1 MSGEAFTAKAGPAEE
16 LKHMQEAHE
25 ANDGS
30 PPEPGDQRR
39 AMPCARRQPLPRPP
53 LCSSKVSPRPPAAA
67 VMYCT
72 REEMKA
78 ARIPLE

>member
-1 MSGEAFTAKAGPAEE
+1 MEATSFAKAGPAEE

-39 AMPCARRQPLPRPP
+39 ALPCARGSDPCLGHHFALPGSHLARPP
-53 LCSSKVSPRPPAAA
+53 PQ
-67 VMYCT
+67 
-72 REEMKA
+72 
-78 ARIPLE
+78 